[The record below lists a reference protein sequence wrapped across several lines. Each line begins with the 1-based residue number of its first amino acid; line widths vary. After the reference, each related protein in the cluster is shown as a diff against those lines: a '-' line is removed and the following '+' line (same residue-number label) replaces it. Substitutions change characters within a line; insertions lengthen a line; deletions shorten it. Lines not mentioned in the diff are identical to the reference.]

1 MALSNLLMVFAV
13 EYLVRFK
20 FHTVQVA
27 MDKFGVAAGI
37 LVLMALMFVFALVLT
52 SLVHGLAP
60 EAGGSGSAENKAWL
74 NGFDTSKLFSP
85 TILAVRF
92 VAVIFS
98 NTTGFP
104 CGREGPIKEDG
115 SADGVGSWQQAG
127 DTEPVPVQTPLPRE
141 QRSDRG
147 PSKAKKEKRSEPQ
160 VSKPDALDSD
170 MNEKKQVKESAEEE
184 KKKRSKPAEDVK
196 IPAFD
201 VVQKH
206 HNEFRRAVKRYTKL
220 VGREGTG
227 ESWKMKMMTC
237 LSVTMDAVEKSWSN
251 GLRVEEKELFR
262 RSLHIADAPKSFAAD
277 VPVTVFGV
285 GALLKVCVV
294 AGQAPLF
301 PSLSRATWSRLG
313 LRINFYNISASSQ
326 QLGLLNGRGILG
338 PVQHGQ
344 WLQYLIA
351 QIDVN
356 ELDWF
361 RLAQDRDAWKQAVL
375 NAYPAQVTREF
386 KNLCKDGAA
395 AVLKA
400 LGHVLFEEVS
410 SSFWPMELTF
420 KSFVGCTICTTLSYS
435 LLAVVHRGIREFV
448 IFEMWYGPAVQDYRA
463 CDILPFIILSVLLG
477 FLAPL
482 HTMLCLKVQEMRKH
496 LQSETVLRRFQPWAK
511 MIDTV
516 LFAILCAAAVG
527 LASLSG
533 ECHEIPEQKLQQD
546 LSYVQFQCEEG
557 FFNPVAS
564 LLLTTP
570 DGAVKMLFNRD
581 NFEFLGLASAV
592 SFLTY
597 FTLNVLFTGVPVP
610 TGNFTGAMLIGGMA
624 GRLIGCVLGHL
635 LPQMDFAPQGI
646 YSMIGAA
653 AMLSGFKQMTIAPVM
668 FIVTAANNVDI
679 AAPLMMAVSISLFIS
694 HMVACQDAWD
704 EEQLIRKKL
713 PYLPPEFCKE
723 LRHFSACDLMDELP
737 AAACQLKPFALT
749 SQIDEALMCCSAPW
763 FPMLD
768 GPRCASLLPRSGLE
782 KQRRKHLGTDS
793 IHVGAVAQR
802 TGIQILEGTSAASL
816 YPLFAQAHLQA
827 ACVVTADGTF
837 AGIVS
842 RAGLAAKATEVELV
856 AEKGDCATDD
866 SDADSESSD
875 RDIA

>member
-1 MALSNLLMVFAV
+1 MWRPSESATGWLVIVLTAIGMALSNLLMVFAV

-104 CGREGPIKEDG
+104 CGREGPTVALGGGMAFILCRCISAKHKEAREYLDMRAG
-115 SADGVGSWQQAG
+115 APGAVRMGCIVG
-127 DTEPVPVQTPLPRE
+127 
-141 QRSDRG
+141 
-147 PSKAKKEKRSEPQ
+147 
-160 VSKPDALDSD
+160 
-170 MNEKKQVKESAEEE
+170 
-184 KKKRSKPAEDVK
+184 
-196 IPAFD
+196 
-201 VVQKH
+201 
-206 HNEFRRAVKRYTKL
+206 
-220 VGREGTG
+220 
-227 ESWKMKMMTC
+227 
-237 LSVTMDAVEKSWSN
+237 
-251 GLRVEEKELFR
+251 
-262 RSLHIADAPKSFAAD
+262 
-277 VPVTVFGV
+277 
-285 GALLKVCVV
+285 GACGM
-294 AGQAPLF
+294 AMIFNAPL
-301 PSLSRATWSRLG
+301 G
-313 LRINFYNISASSQ
+313 
-326 QLGLLNGRGILG
+326 GIL
-338 PVQHGQ
+338 
-344 WLQYLIA
+344 YM
-351 QIDVN
+351 
-356 ELDWF
+356 
-361 RLAQDRDAWKQAVL
+361 
-375 NAYPAQVTREF
+375 
-386 KNLCKDGAA
+386 
-395 AVLKA
+395 
-400 LGHVLFEEVS
+400 FEEVS
-410 SSFWPMELTF
+410 SSSWPMELTF

-768 GPRCASLLPRSGLE
+768 GPRCVSLLPRSGLE

-816 YPLFAQAHLQA
+816 YPLFAQAHLQLKLNWSLRRETA
-827 ACVVTADGTF
+827 LQTTVTLILSHPTGTLHK
-837 AGIVS
+837 AGQLHWLRSRRSMYGASMHRVS
-842 RAGLAAKATEVELV
+842 T
-856 AEKGDCATDD
+856 T
-866 SDADSESSD
+866 
-875 RDIA
+875 